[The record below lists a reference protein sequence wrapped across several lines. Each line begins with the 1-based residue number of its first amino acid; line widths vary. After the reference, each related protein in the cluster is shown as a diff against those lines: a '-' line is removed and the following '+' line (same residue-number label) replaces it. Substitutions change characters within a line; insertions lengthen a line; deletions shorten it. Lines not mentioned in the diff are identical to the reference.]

1 MNSDIDIIVPW
12 VDNSDPDWQN
22 EKRKYE
28 DTSIDKNANSEIRY
42 QNWDNLCY
50 WFRAVE
56 KFMPWAHRIF
66 LVTYG
71 HLPDFLN
78 VEHPKLCIVKHEEYI
93 PKEYLPTF
101 NSNTIEMNYHRIK
114 NLSENFVLFND
125 DMIPLQPIKESYY
138 FKNNIPC
145 EQAIESPIMPVD
157 IGSLS
162 SWAITVKANDV
173 MFINRHFKKR
183 EVYKKNFWKWIN
195 PCYGERIKRNIGLGY
210 WYNFA
215 GFHDPHMPVAL
226 KKNTLRKLWEI
237 EPETLDRASRNKFR
251 GAEDVSQYL
260 IRYWQLC
267 EGNFHP
273 RKTLGKT
280 YLITKENYKQV
291 ADDVRN
297 QKYQMVSLNEGCS
310 GNDFETVKNEINNA
324 FETILPQKSSY
335 EK

>member
-1 MNSDIDIIVPW
+1 
-12 VDNSDPDWQN
+12 
-22 EKRKYE
+22 
-28 DTSIDKNANSEIRY
+28 
-42 QNWDNLCY
+42 
-50 WFRAVE
+50 
-56 KFMPWAHRIF
+56 
-66 LVTYG
+66 
-71 HLPDFLN
+71 
-78 VEHPKLCIVKHEEYI
+78 
-93 PKEYLPTF
+93 
-101 NSNTIEMNYHRIK
+101 
-114 NLSENFVLFND
+114 
-125 DMIPLQPIKESYY
+125 
-138 FKNNIPC
+138 
-145 EQAIESPIMPVD
+145 
-157 IGSLS
+157 
-162 SWAITVKANDV
+162 
-173 MFINRHFKKR
+173 
-183 EVYKKNFWKWIN
+183 
-195 PCYGERIKRNIGLGY
+195 
-210 WYNFA
+210 
-215 GFHDPHMPVAL
+215 MPVAL